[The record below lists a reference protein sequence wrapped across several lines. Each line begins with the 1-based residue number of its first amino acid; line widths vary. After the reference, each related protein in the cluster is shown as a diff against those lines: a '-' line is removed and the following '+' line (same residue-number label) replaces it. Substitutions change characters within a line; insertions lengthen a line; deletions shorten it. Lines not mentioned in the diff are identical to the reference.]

1 MFQNITK
8 KTEINPT
15 KKKLKSIQ
23 SKLMYDSILP
33 NQIFIK
39 RVLLINVPGNSLRIP
54 NLAIVFSKITITI
67 YNALNTQFFIKKNLP
82 FKMFKECLGGTS

>member
-1 MFQNITK
+1 
-8 KTEINPT
+8 
-15 KKKLKSIQ
+15 
-23 SKLMYDSILP
+23 MYDSILP

-67 YNALNTQFFIKKNLP
+67 YNALNTQFFIKKTYHL
-82 FKMFKECLGGTS
+82 KCLKSVSGALVNISLIKKFRKC